1 MKRVGQKL
9 RDELELEIGRR
20 KIEGLSQHSLRA
32 MRDAAD
38 SFCLSVDCTSGATAA
53 DLTPAHV
60 VEWID
65 AMRQRGLS
73 PATLL
78 VRYRYLATLMRG
90 LVSAGI
96 IPVSP
101 MKDLRAPRARA
112 PIVEFPNDA
121 EVERL
126 LNPLRYQD
134 VNGARDLA
142 VIWFL
147 AAAGLRRAE
156 LIGMRWS
163 TDAALCDLDLETGRA
178 RVLGKGRRERHIP
191 LLPGMLSVLE
201 AYLVQRGRSPHRGSP
216 ALWLG
221 QRGVLTTSSV
231 NAIVASR
238 GRDAGLLHL
247 HPHALRHAW
256 AHRMLSSGV
265 GEGDVMVLG
274 GWSNRAML
282 SRYGAY
288 AASERAFAAVESRLE
303 ALEPWGRSVQ
313 SVAPVPARRR
323 AGGGR
328 PLPST
333 GGDKQSPRPQTR
345 RRVRGKASVIL
356 PSRRRTGTVGA

>member
-1 MKRVGQKL
+1 MTRVGHKL
-9 RDELELEIGRR
+9 RDELDLEISRR
-20 KIEGLSQHSLRA
+20 TIEGLSPHSLRA

-38 SFCLSVDCTSGATAA
+38 SFCLSADPQERASAA
-53 DLTPAHV
+53 DLTPAQV
-60 VEWID
+60 VAWIG

-73 PATLL
+73 PTTLL
-78 VRYRYLATLMRG
+78 VRYRYLASLMRG
-90 LVSAGI
+90 LVSAGV
-96 IPVSP
+96 IPISP

-134 VNGARDLA
+134 ANGPRDLA

-163 TDAALCDLDLETGRA
+163 ADPALCDLDLEMGRA
-178 RVLGKGRRERHIP
+178 RVLGKGRRERHVP
-191 LLPGMLSVLE
+191 LMPGTLSVLE
-201 AYLVQRGRSPHRGSP
+201 AYLAQRVRSPHRESP
-216 ALWLG
+216 MLWLG
-221 QRGVLTTSSV
+221 QRGPLTTSSV

-238 GRDAGLLHL
+238 GRDAGLVHL

-288 AASERAFAAVESRLE
+288 AASERAFAAVEARVA
-303 ALEPWGRSVQ
+303 ALEPWGRSAQGEV
-313 SVAPVPARRR
+313 PVPARHR
-323 AGGGR
+323 AGGVGLYLR
-328 PLPST
+328 RQAPA
-333 GGDKQSPRPQTR
+333 GVRAR
-345 RRVRGKASVIL
+345 RRGEA
-356 PSRRRTGTVGA
+356 

>member
-1 MKRVGQKL
+1 MKQVGHKL
-9 RDELELEIGRR
+9 RDALELEIGRR

-32 MRDAAD
+32 MQDAAD
-38 SFCLSVDCTSGATAA
+38 SFCLSADPHERASIT
-53 DLTPAHV
+53 DLTPAQV

-65 AMRQRGLS
+65 RMRQRGLS
-73 PATLL
+73 STTLL

-90 LVSAGI
+90 LVSAGA
-96 IPVSP
+96 IPMSP

-112 PIVEFPNDA
+112 QIVEFPSDA

-142 VIWFL
+142 LIWFL

-163 TDAALCDLDLETGRA
+163 ADPAFCDLDLEVARA
-178 RVLGKGRRERHIP
+178 RVLGKGRRERHVP
-191 LLPGMLSVLE
+191 LMPGMLSVLE
-201 AYLVQRGRSPHRGSP
+201 LYLAQRGRSSHRESP

-221 QRGVLTTSSV
+221 QRGPLTTSSV

-238 GRDAGLLHL
+238 GRDAGLSHL

-288 AASERAFAAVESRLE
+288 AASERAFAAVASRLE

-313 SVAPVPARRR
+313 SGVPAPARRY
-323 AGGGR
+323 AGRGR

-333 GGDKQSPRPQTR
+333 EGARSRPQTR
-345 RRVRGKASVIL
+345 KSV
-356 PSRRRTGTVGA
+356 SG

>member
-1 MKRVGQKL
+1 MTRVGHKL
-9 RDELELEIGRR
+9 RDVLDLEISRR
-20 KIEGLSQHSLRA
+20 TIEGLSPHSLRA

-38 SFCLSVDCTSGATAA
+38 SFCLSADPQERASAA
-53 DLTPAHV
+53 DLTPAQV

-73 PATLL
+73 PTTLL
-78 VRYRYLATLMRG
+78 VRYRYLASLMRG
-90 LVSAGI
+90 LVSAGV
-96 IPVSP
+96 IPISP

-121 EVERL
+121 EIERL

-134 VNGARDLA
+134 ANGPRDLA

-163 TDAALCDLDLETGRA
+163 ADPALCDLDLETGRA
-178 RVLGKGRRERHIP
+178 RVLGKGRRERLVP
-191 LLPGMLSVLE
+191 LMPGTLSVLE
-201 AYLVQRGRSPHRGSP
+201 AYLAQRVRSPHRESLM
-216 ALWLG
+216 LWLG
-221 QRGVLTTSSV
+221 QRGPLTTSSV

-238 GRDAGLLHL
+238 GRDAGLVHL

-288 AASERAFAAVESRLE
+288 AASERAFAAVEARVA
-303 ALEPWGRSVQ
+303 ALEPWGRSAQGEV
-313 SVAPVPARRR
+313 PVPARHR
-323 AGGGR
+323 AGGVG
-328 PLPST
+328 LYL
-333 GGDKQSPRPQTR
+333 R
-345 RRVRGKASVIL
+345 RRVRA
-356 PSRRRTGTVGA
+356 RRRGEA

>member
-1 MKRVGQKL
+1 MKRVGPNL
-9 RDELELEIGRR
+9 RAALDLEISRR
-20 KIEGLSQHSLRA
+20 KIEGLSPHSLRA

-38 SFCLSVDCTSGATAA
+38 SFCLSADPNGRASAA
-53 DLTPAHV
+53 DLTAVQV

-65 AMRQRGLS
+65 GMRRRGLS
-73 PATLL
+73 PTTLL
-78 VRYRYLATLMRG
+78 VRYRYLASLMRG
-90 LVSAGI
+90 LVSAGV
-96 IPVSP
+96 IPLSP

-134 VNGARDLA
+134 ANGPRDLA

-163 TDAALCDLDLETGRA
+163 ADPAFCDLDLEMGRA
-178 RVLGKGRRERHIP
+178 RVLGKGRRERHVP
-191 LLPGMLSVLE
+191 LMPGTLSVLE
-201 AYLVQRGRSPHRGSP
+201 AYLAQRVRSPHRGS
-216 ALWLG
+216 AMLWLG
-221 QRGVLTTSSV
+221 QRGPLTTSSV

-303 ALEPWGRSVQ
+303 ALEPWGRSIQ
-313 SVAPVPARRR
+313 SVVPLPARRPAGVGVFLGGKPHAGVRPRRKSR
-323 AGGGR
+323 A
-328 PLPST
+328 
-333 GGDKQSPRPQTR
+333 
-345 RRVRGKASVIL
+345 
-356 PSRRRTGTVGA
+356 

>member
-1 MKRVGQKL
+1 MKRVGHKL
-9 RDELELEIGRR
+9 RDALDLEIGRR

-38 SFCLSVDCTSGATAA
+38 SFCLISDPHERASAA
-53 DLTPAHV
+53 DLTPAQV

-73 PATLL
+73 PTTLL

-90 LVSAGI
+90 LVSAGV
-96 IPVSP
+96 IPMSP

-142 VIWFL
+142 LIWFL

-163 TDAALCDLDLETGRA
+163 ADPARCDLDLETGRA
-178 RVLGKGRRERHIP
+178 RVLGKGRRERHVP
-191 LLPGMLSVLE
+191 LMPGMLSVLE
-201 AYLVQRGRSPHRGSP
+201 AYLAQRGRSPHRGSP

-221 QRGVLTTSSV
+221 QRGLLTTSSV

-238 GRDAGLLHL
+238 G
-247 HPHALRHAW
+247 
-256 AHRMLSSGV
+256 
-265 GEGDVMVLG
+265 
-274 GWSNRAML
+274 
-282 SRYGAY
+282 
-288 AASERAFAAVESRLE
+288 
-303 ALEPWGRSVQ
+303 
-313 SVAPVPARRR
+313 
-323 AGGGR
+323 
-328 PLPST
+328 
-333 GGDKQSPRPQTR
+333 
-345 RRVRGKASVIL
+345 
-356 PSRRRTGTVGA
+356 

>member
-1 MKRVGQKL
+1 MTRVEHKL
-9 RDELELEIGRR
+9 RDVLDLEISRR
-20 KIEGLSQHSLRA
+20 TIEGLSPHSLRA

-38 SFCLSVDCTSGATAA
+38 SFCLSADPQERASAA
-53 DLTPAHV
+53 DLTPAQV
-60 VEWID
+60 VAWID

-73 PATLL
+73 PTTLL
-78 VRYRYLATLMRG
+78 VRYRYLASLMRG
-90 LVSAGI
+90 LVSAGV
-96 IPVSP
+96 IPISP

-112 PIVEFPNDA
+112 SIVEFPNDA

-134 VNGARDLA
+134 ANGPRDLA

-163 TDAALCDLDLETGRA
+163 ADPALCDLDLEMGRA
-178 RVLGKGRRERHIP
+178 RVLGKGRRERHVP
-191 LLPGMLSVLE
+191 LMPGTLSVLE
-201 AYLVQRGRSPHRGSP
+201 AYLAQRVRSPHRESSM
-216 ALWLG
+216 LWLG
-221 QRGVLTTSSV
+221 QRGPLTTSSV

-238 GRDAGLLHL
+238 GRDAGLVHL

-288 AASERAFAAVESRLE
+288 AASERAFAAVEARVA
-303 ALEPWGRSVQ
+303 ALEPWGRSAQGEV
-313 SVAPVPARRR
+313 PVPSRHR
-323 AGGGR
+323 AGGVG
-328 PLPST
+328 LYL
-333 GGDKQSPRPQTR
+333 R
-345 RRVRGKASVIL
+345 RRVRA
-356 PSRRRTGTVGA
+356 RRHGEA

>member
-9 RDELELEIGRR
+9 RDALDLEIGRR
-20 KIEGLSQHSLRA
+20 KIEGLSPHSLRA

-38 SFCLSVDCTSGATAA
+38 SFCLSADSHERASAA
-53 DLTPAHV
+53 DLTPAQV

-65 AMRQRGLS
+65 GMRQRGLS

-78 VRYRYLATLMRG
+78 VRYRYLASLMRG
-90 LVSAGI
+90 LVSAGV
-96 IPVSP
+96 IPMSP

-134 VNGARDLA
+134 ANGPRDLA

-163 TDAALCDLDLETGRA
+163 ADPALCDLDLEMVRA
-178 RVLGKGRRERHIP
+178 RVLGKGRRERHVP
-191 LLPGMLSVLE
+191 LMPGTLSVLE

-216 ALWLG
+216 MLWLG
-221 QRGVLTTSSV
+221 QRGPLTTSSV

-238 GRDAGLLHL
+238 GRGAGLSHL

-256 AHRMLSSGV
+256 AHRMLGSGV

-303 ALEPWGRSVQ
+303 ALEPWGRSVP
-313 SVAPVPARRR
+313 SVVPVPARRR
-323 AGGGR
+323 AG
-328 PLPST
+328 T
-333 GGDKQSPRPQTR
+333 GG
-345 RRVRGKASVIL
+345 
-356 PSRRRTGTVGA
+356 

>member
-1 MKRVGQKL
+1 MKRVGHKL
-9 RDELELEIGRR
+9 RDALDLEIGRR

-38 SFCLSVDCTSGATAA
+38 SFCLISDPHERASAA
-53 DLTPAHV
+53 DLTPAQV

-73 PATLL
+73 PTTLL

-90 LVSAGI
+90 LVSAGV
-96 IPVSP
+96 IPMSP

-163 TDAALCDLDLETGRA
+163 ADPARCDLDLETGRA
-178 RVLGKGRRERHIP
+178 RVLGKGRRERHVP
-191 LLPGMLSVLE
+191 LMPGMLSVLE
-201 AYLVQRGRSPHRGSP
+201 AYLAQRGRSPHRGSP

-221 QRGVLTTSSV
+221 QRGLLTTSSV

-238 GRDAGLLHL
+238 GRDAGLSHL

-313 SVAPVPARRR
+313 SVVPVPARRR
-323 AGGGR
+323 AGGGGR

-333 GGDKQSPRPQTR
+333 GGARPRPQTR
-345 RRVRGKASVIL
+345 RSVSGEASAIL
-356 PSRRRTGTVGA
+356 PSRRRTGSVGA